1 MHQFFRQ
8 HFRAF
13 LHYLEDTEPVL
24 SVHTE
29 YMQKMHKHILRVMK
43 VLLECGYE
51 RLISICHGDAKP
63 NNFLFRNISIELDDC
78 EELNCEGLQS
88 ILIDWQGGFVGSVA
102 NDLMW
107 AIYPFL
113 EANKE
118 IKVTL
123 HFSVNSTIFC
133 KSNLTKFSF
142 IVKGKQ
148 LKLWNKGKLC
158 R

>member
-118 IKVTL
+118 TKVLL
-123 HFSVNSTIFC
+123 HFFRQFNNFFPVNLI
-133 KSNLTKFSF
+133 
-142 IVKGKQ
+142 
-148 LKLWNKGKLC
+148 
-158 R
+158 